1 MKKNTTGIGEYT
13 KPGYV
18 TKDARYMYLAKQLIE
33 KAFPQSDSERINQ
46 QIQGIEIKNIYLQP
60 SAYIMLQGF
69 YEQRAIEEEHLP
81 SGFVPGLSERRHSK
95 GEYPKWDVDLG
106 VQIKPFQ
113 STARKIVI
121 PGSRHID
128 ECGSCGTAGW
138 VACSCRDG
146 YETCSSCRGRGDVR
160 CGSCGGS
167 GSEKCGYCYGSGT
180 IWTQETYYDEHNLP
194 AYRDVAKYCYHCQGS
209 GQITCNTCGGSGSL
223 VCGRCRGTGTLIC
236 SKCNG
241 SRRVTCGSCRGGGY
255 FLNQVYVD
263 LKSDSF
269 TVYDVFDHADTL
281 PGEFTSLVGEPEPS
295 DLDRRIIRVEDTEPI
310 NAIHSEKLFASGE
323 LDSSYLLDQLMEQCP
338 EDNDMHYRNFA
349 VEIRERDI
357 VDVFYTFGGKEY
369 RLRADPIKD
378 VIVFEHNPYEEFA
391 DSLIEE
397 LEDAYQTKHFK
408 TLKKGMDDYE
418 TARADSVEPADE
430 RVEKLRKSL
439 DRHVLLIALIAPF
452 ILLLISI
459 VRYPMLLFQIR
470 FYALGIICAGLCV
483 VAVRKIWRY
492 IVSDIRF
499 LTEGIA
505 ILLSGL
511 IFYGLNW
518 LIGMVF

>member
-1 MKKNTTGIGEYT
+1 MATAFYYNMICEHGVWGQEIRDQYKQSGEQLQ
-13 KPGYV
+13 V
-18 TKDARYMYLAKQLIE
+18 LKDTIALH
-33 KAFPQSDSERINQ
+33 D
-46 QIQGIEIKNIYLQP
+46 QGIHIPYVHMP
-60 SAYIMLQGF
+60 A
-69 YEQRAIEEEHLP
+69 A
-81 SGFVPGLSERRHSK
+81 
-95 GEYPKWDVDLG
+95 VDLTYLNLEQEELVYG
-106 VQIKPFQ
+106 
-113 STARKIVI
+113 ARFVRQVLEDYESGEEAYCSIHTKA
-121 PGSRHID
+121 D
-128 ECGSCGTAGW
+128 EQLATYATFS
-138 VACSCRDG
+138 DG
-146 YETCSSCRGRGDVR
+146 
-160 CGSCGGS
+160 
-167 GSEKCGYCYGSGT
+167 
-180 IWTQETYYDEHNLP
+180 
-194 AYRDVAKYCYHCQGS
+194 
-209 GQITCNTCGGSGSL
+209 
-223 VCGRCRGTGTLIC
+223 LIC

-323 LDSSYLLDQLMEQCP
+323 FRTSYLLDELKTKQP
-338 EDNDMHYRNFA
+338 EDGDLHYLNYS

-357 VDVFYTFGGKEY
+357 LDIFYTFGGKEY

-439 DRHVLLIALIAPF
+439 DRHVLLITLIAPF

-505 ILLSGL
+505 IILSGL

-518 LIGMVF
+518 LMWMFF